1 MSSPADLTALDL
13 VGLYRAKTLSPVEVV
28 EAVIARHAEVEPKVN
43 AFVVFDAEGARGA
56 AKASEARWLKGEPAG
71 RLDGVPV
78 SIKDLNVA
86 KGWPT
91 RRGSLT
97 THAAQVETQD
107 APLPARLRESG
118 AVLLG
123 KSTTSEYG
131 WKGTGDSPLTGST
144 RNPWNLAHT
153 TGGSSAGAAAA
164 VLTGMG
170 PLASGGD
177 AGGSIRI
184 PAAFSGC
191 FGLKP
196 SYGRVPAWPFGG
208 QGTLSHVGPM
218 TRTVADAALF
228 MDVVARPDLRDW
240 YSLPDDGRDWLAA
253 TEGGIGGWRVAYCPR
268 FGTGPIDVEVAA
280 LVEKAARAF
289 EGLGAHIDEVPAPF
303 DDPIETMMP
312 FWLTGLFGPLG
323 GLPEVELAKLDPGL
337 RAWVEDG
344 RRVTLKQHF
353 DATTA
358 RAELGAR
365 MRRFHEDY
373 DILLTP
379 SVAVPAL
386 PVGAIVPPGW
396 PLGDNWL
403 TWTPFSYPFNLTQQ
417 PAASIPCG
425 FTGAGLP
432 VGLQI
437 VGGHQRDDKVLRA
450 ARAYEGVYSIAALKP
465 PLA

>member
-1 MSSPADLTALDL
+1 VSDPADLSAAALVD
-13 VGLYRAKTLSPVEVV
+13 LYRTRRLSPVEAV
-28 EAVIARHAEVEPKVN
+28 EAVIRRHAAVEPKVN
-43 AFVVFDAEGARGA
+43 AFVVFDAEHALQSAR
-56 AKASEARWLKGEPAG
+56 ASEARWQRGEALG

-91 RRGSLT
+91 RRGSHT
-97 THAAQVETQD
+97 SSARIETED
-107 APLPARLRESG
+107 APLPARLREGG

-123 KSTTSEYG
+123 KTTTSEYG

-144 RNPWNLAHT
+144 RNPWSLAHT

-164 VLTGMG
+164 VVTGMG

-184 PAAFSGC
+184 PASFSGC

-218 TRTVADAALF
+218 TRTVLDAALF

-240 YSLPDDGRDWLAA
+240 YALPDDVPDWVAA
-253 TEGGIGGWRVAYCPR
+253 SEGGVKEWRVAYCPR
-268 FGTGPIDVEVAA
+268 FGSTPVDAEVAS
-280 LVEKAARAF
+280 LVAEAARAF
-289 EGLGAHIDEVPAPF
+289 EALGARVEEVPPPF
-303 DDPIETMMP
+303 EDPIDVIMP
-312 FWLTGLFGPLG
+312 LWLMGIFGPLG
-323 GLPEVELAKLDPGL
+323 GLPEAEKTKLDPGL
-337 RAWVEDG
+337 RAWVEEGG
-344 RRVTLKQHF
+344 RLATKQLF
-353 DATTA
+353 DANVA
-358 RAELGAR
+358 RTELGAR
-365 MRRFHEDY
+365 MRRFHQDY

-379 SVAVPAL
+379 AVAVTAL
-386 PVGAIVPPGW
+386 PAGSVVPPGW
-396 PLGDNWL
+396 PLGDNWF

-425 FTGAGLP
+425 FTAADLP

-437 VGGHQRDDKVLRA
+437 VGPHQRDDMVLRS
-450 ARAYEGVYSIAALKP
+450 ARAYETVYSIADKRP
-465 PLA
+465 PLT